1 MFVGHLSL
9 AFASKSV
16 APRVS
21 LGWLMAAVTLLD
33 LIWPIFLLLGIEH
46 AEIQAGFTAFTP
58 LVLSD
63 YPWSHSLLM
72 TGVWGVV
79 FALLGRWRGMTAR
92 EGTVLFVLVVS
103 HWILDFVSHAPDMPL
118 WPGGSARLGLGLWNS
133 IPATFVVEGGMWI
146 VGIVLYL
153 RRRAPTRWVGPA
165 ALWSFVVITSVMWA
179 LSPWSAPPP
188 NTQTL
193 AWASLIGWITLPWAA
208 LADRYYAP
216 VSPGFDGGVAT
227 TITGSG
233 NR

>member
-46 AEIQAGFTAFTP
+46 AQIQQGFTAFTP

-72 TGVWGVV
+72 TCVWGVA
-79 FALLGRWRGMTAR
+79 FGILGRARGMNAR
-92 EGTVLFVLVVS
+92 EGALLFALVVS

-146 VGIVLYL
+146 ASVVLYL
-153 RRRAPTRWVGPA
+153 RHRAPTRWIGPA

-179 LSPWSAPPP
+179 LSPWSPPP
-188 NTQTL
+188 PDAQVL
-193 AWASLIGWITLPWAA
+193 AWASMIGWITLPWAA
-208 LADRYYAP
+208 LADRYYAST
-216 VSPGFDGGVAT
+216 SPGFGAGAMT
-227 TITGSG
+227 TTGSG
-233 NR
+233 SR